1 MDNAQRLHPLVGAAA
16 VSVIVVSAAGVA
28 AITGYLPRSGA
39 SPAGELS
46 ATAPAAAATVPAPGG
61 VTAPIT
67 STPAVSPTTRPSAKK
82 NVQRTAQ
89 PRAPEPIRE
98 FAEEPRP
105 AEPVP
110 AAGPRM
116 TALEQPAARP
126 SGQTAARATCP
137 DCGVVE
143 AVRAIEQPGEGSWI
157 GTVAGGVGGAVLG
170 SQFGKGSGRT
180 IMTVLGAAGG
190 AYAGRE
196 IEKRVRTSTRWEV
209 TVRMDDGTTRTASY
223 DTEPA
228 WRAGERVRWS
238 NGALEA
244 LPRA

>member
-1 MDNAQRLHPLVGAAA
+1 
-16 VSVIVVSAAGVA
+16 
-28 AITGYLPRSGA
+28 
-39 SPAGELS
+39 
-46 ATAPAAAATVPAPGG
+46 
-61 VTAPIT
+61 
-67 STPAVSPTTRPSAKK
+67 
-82 NVQRTAQ
+82 
-89 PRAPEPIRE
+89 
-98 FAEEPRP
+98 
-105 AEPVP
+105 
-110 AAGPRM
+110 M